1 MMNAAEDACKL
12 LEQDPGN
19 CDFEPYSMIQVTWY
33 KASLYGIFESGIQVH
48 FYIFNKH
55 LNISL
60 LTFCKTHY
68 SLPCGTYWFP
78 TNQGLLYLH
87 GLTLN
92 SNMD

>member
-60 LTFCKTHY
+60 LTFCKHIILY
-68 SLPCGTYWFP
+68 RVGP
-78 TNQGLLYLH
+78 TDSQQTKGFFIY
-87 GLTLN
+87 
-92 SNMD
+92 MV